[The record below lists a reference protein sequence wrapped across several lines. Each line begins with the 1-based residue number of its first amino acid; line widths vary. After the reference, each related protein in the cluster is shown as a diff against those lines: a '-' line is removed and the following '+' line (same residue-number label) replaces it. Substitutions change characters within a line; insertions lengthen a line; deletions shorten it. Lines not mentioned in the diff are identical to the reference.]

1 MERINYKETLDKT
14 PKLLY
19 NGRCVVGFCGKIRV
33 FSAKIARTAP
43 LTANRSQIIL
53 EDFTM
58 FEKLKELL
66 VDELQIDE
74 ADITLDAELS
84 GDLGINS
91 IELAD
96 LVMLCEEKFDI
107 EIDDENLHK
116 LVTVG
121 DVVSYLE
128 SL

>member
-1 MERINYKETLDKT
+1 
-14 PKLLY
+14 
-19 NGRCVVGFCGKIRV
+19 
-33 FSAKIARTAP
+33 
-43 LTANRSQIIL
+43 
-53 EDFTM
+53 M

-84 GDLGINS
+84 ADLGINS

-96 LVMLCEEKFDI
+96 LVLLCEEKFDI